1 VSPQEKAEFLAAGVD
16 VRKVKSLI
24 THCGLLSPFLMETP
38 MFVARILFFGADK
51 GGRYSPPQTGCR
63 PQINIHGIHTSC
75 VIEGLDG
82 EVAFSFDREHRV
94 SLKLMFPDQY
104 PDELKV
110 GDAVNLY
117 EGNKLIGT
125 GRVIEAR

>member
-1 VSPQEKAEFLAAGVD
+1 
-16 VRKVKSLI
+16 
-24 THCGLLSPFLMETP
+24 METP

-51 GGRYSPPQTGCR
+51 GGRNSPPQTGYH
-63 PQINIHGIHTSC
+63 PQIDIHGIHTSC
-75 VIEGLDG
+75 VIESLDG
-82 EVAFSFDREHRV
+82 EVAFSFNREHRV

-104 PDELKV
+104 PDALKV

-117 EGNKLIGT
+117 EGSKLIGT